1 MRLIAIP
8 YAFGNSNIFSDF
20 FAALDTKLNAVSVE
34 YPGHGRRIDEDLIQ
48 SMKGLVDDA
57 FVQIKD
63 YIKTGESYCLFGYSM
78 GGLVAYEL
86 FYKIKSEGLN
96 PPSHIFILGTPEP
109 SYQREKKPFETYTVE
124 QIRKELKE
132 YGGTPEILLQ
142 IDEFIELMAP
152 IVKADNII
160 LRDYCDFVLTD
171 EYNNRGSVD
180 CGITVVRGSK
190 EEELEHCKEEW
201 EKGIGHEI
209 VYLLIE
215 GEHFF
220 LFEESG
226 KNVVKVRNIV
236 EETLRA
242 KSLI

>member
-8 YAFGNSNIFSDF
+8 YAFGNSNIFNEF
-20 FAALDTKLNAVSVE
+20 FTALDPKLKPVSVE
-34 YPGHGRRIDEDLIQ
+34 YPGHGRRIDEELITT
-48 SMKGLVDDA
+48 MKGLTDDA
-57 FVQIKD
+57 FLQIKD
-63 YIKTGESYCLFGYSM
+63 YIAAGESYCLFGYSM

-86 FYKIKSEGLN
+86 YYRILSEGLN
-96 PPSHIFILGTPEP
+96 PPSYIFILGTPEP

-132 YGGTPEILLQ
+132 YGGTPEILLE

-160 LRDYCDFVLTD
+160 LRDYCDFVLTE
-171 EYNNRGSVD
+171 EYKNRGSVG
-180 CGITVVRGSK
+180 CGVTVVRGSK
-190 EEELEHCKEEW
+190 ETELENCKEGW

-209 VYLLIE
+209 VYMMID

-220 LFEESG
+220 LFEKGG
-226 KNVVKVRNIV
+226 KNVSKVRNIV
-236 EETLRA
+236 EETLKA
-242 KSLI
+242 KNT